1 MIGTK
6 ITDPTTGLPLEQYN
20 KLAKSN
26 YAPPL
31 EVMKLFAQVQRDY
44 ETAWML
50 QHRSFDEFDGV
61 SLLQRAR
68 LDQETFSAY
77 VGAKYLPIHKRWR
90 WRGRKNTARN
100 KLIGILAHIIAG
112 MLYPYVN
119 AKNEENEEDKDTAK
133 VMRILVE
140 EHLRKADYEL
150 KFLFL
155 ALSALVNPAVIVEV
169 EYLQAMQ
176 KIKEQL
182 ANGEVKITEAVDELL
197 SGLSLNVLPVDEFL
211 PADFYTPDVQRQP
224 FLTRVRR
231 IPYDLARKIYS
242 GKWFY
247 NEKDLFDFVEAGKT
261 KILLTGQEGQTLH
274 DVDWTE
280 ADSNY
285 VQEISI
291 WYKDEDLELC
301 WVGGVGMFNYTN
313 PYNTNPFK
321 HRRFTLIG
329 KEWKSIPVYPFA
341 KGYFEPIDPT
351 GRFFYGK
358 SGAFKEYWDA
368 LSQDKMHQLAHD
380 GTYLDV
386 IKPLFLSGVTKAD
399 STVLV
404 PGATIGMPAGAT
416 MTPYQLGPN
425 LVAALNMMNVQ
436 KEDMSESTQDKI
448 MSGGLEKGVT
458 AYATSKAEQ
467 NARVFLGVFGI
478 FISDLIKQVGEL
490 TMDCVIRY
498 ATVGELNTLV
508 PEALAMKYQT
518 FLAKGKDRGKEITN
532 KVIFTD
538 KYIGREMTKKQKEDI
553 EWDLYDKTDG
563 TDQRIFMVNPYQFA
577 RHTYTLYIDSDQIVR
592 KSAGLD
598 REEKVLAFNMLT
610 DPRVAPFTD
619 QKEVVDEFV
628 IEQFTDDPER
638 FKRKGN
644 PDEMM
649 NSVMSGMMG
658 PSGGPALSAQ
668 AGKVEPPKVLA

>member
-6 ITDPTTGLPLEQYN
+6 ITDPTTGLPLEQYT

-26 YAPPL
+26 YSPPP

-44 ETAWML
+44 ETAWGL

-68 LDQETFSAY
+68 LDQQTFAAY
-77 VGAKYLPIHKRWR
+77 VGAEFLPKHKRWR

-119 AKNEENEEDKDTAK
+119 AKNEENEEDKDSAK

-140 EHLRKADYEL
+140 EHLRKANYEL

-182 ANGEVKITEAVDELL
+182 GNGEVKITEAVDELL
-197 SGLSLNVLPVDEFL
+197 SGLNLNVLPIDEFL

-224 FLTRVRR
+224 NNIRVRR
-231 IPYDLARKIYS
+231 IPYDLARKIHS
-242 GKWFY
+242 NKWFY

-301 WVGGVGMFNYTN
+301 WVGGVGMFNYKN

-341 KGYFEPIDPT
+341 KSYFEPIDPT

-386 IKPLFLSGVTKAD
+386 IKPIFLSGVAKAD

-425 LVAALNMMNVQ
+425 LAAALNMMNVQ

-478 FISDLIKQVGEL
+478 FIADLIKQVGEL

-538 KYIGREMTKKQKEDI
+538 KYMGREMTEEQKEDI

-610 DPRVAPFTD
+610 DPRVAPFVD

-628 IEQFTDDPER
+628 IEEFTNDAER
-638 FKRKGN
+638 FRRKGN

-649 NSVMSGMMG
+649 NSVMSGTMG
-658 PSGGPALSAQ
+658 AGGAR
-668 AGKVEPPKVLA
+668 VEPPKVLA

>member
-1 MIGTK
+1 VIGTK
-6 ITDPTTGLPLEQYN
+6 ITDPTTGLPLEQYT

-26 YAPPL
+26 YSPPP

-44 ETAWML
+44 ETAWGL

-68 LDQETFSAY
+68 LDQQTFAAY
-77 VGAKYLPIHKRWR
+77 VGAEFLPKHKRWR

-119 AKNEENEEDKDTAK
+119 AKNEENEEDKDSAK

-140 EHLRKADYEL
+140 EHLRKANYEL

-182 ANGEVKITEAVDELL
+182 GNGEVKITEAVDELL
-197 SGLSLNVLPVDEFL
+197 SGLNLNVLPIDEFL

-224 FLTRVRR
+224 NNIRVRR
-231 IPYDLARKIYS
+231 IPYDLARKIHS
-242 GKWFY
+242 NKWFY

-301 WVGGVGMFNYTN
+301 WVGGVGMFNYKN

-341 KGYFEPIDPT
+341 KSYFEPIDPT

-386 IKPLFLSGVTKAD
+386 IKPIFLSGVAKAD

-425 LVAALNMMNVQ
+425 LAAALNMMNVQ

-478 FISDLIKQVGEL
+478 FIADLIKQVGEL

-538 KYIGREMTKKQKEDI
+538 KYMGREMTEEQKEDI

-610 DPRVAPFTD
+610 DPRVAPFVD

-628 IEQFTDDPER
+628 IEEFTNDAER
-638 FKRKGN
+638 FRRKGN

-649 NSVMSGMMG
+649 NSVMSGTMG
-658 PSGGPALSAQ
+658 AGGAR
-668 AGKVEPPKVLA
+668 VEPPKVLA